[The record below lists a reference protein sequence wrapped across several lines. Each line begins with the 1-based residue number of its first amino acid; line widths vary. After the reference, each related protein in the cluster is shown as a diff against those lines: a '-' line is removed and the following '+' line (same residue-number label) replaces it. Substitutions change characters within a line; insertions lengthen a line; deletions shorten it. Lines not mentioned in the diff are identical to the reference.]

1 MIGILIVDPQKS
13 VRARLEDLVNSTP
26 DFQLIGT
33 AEDGFSAIAKV
44 DALRPN
50 IVLLNIEMPQLN
62 GLMTTKII
70 AQGCRQTKV
79 LVFSSHSSEE
89 YIAKSISAGATGYLL
104 KGTSDEE
111 IQQAIRFVHKGC
123 THIGAGL
130 VENLLPAD
138 RGSTLVESSSLAE
151 EITVNST
158 TSVAVP
164 EVSPA
169 TVSPLAINSSSE
181 STNSNNKWSV
191 LAWLVVALSLTS
203 GIYLMR
209 QWLRQPLAALSLT
222 EQASTISDTKFT
234 GKIQPAKS
242 FKIAA
247 IAPAVVDDVYV
258 QIGEKVEAGQ
268 PLLAVRNAEAETEKK
283 QILQERQLAHQQQ
296 QATIQQQQTAQQRIL
311 ELEQKISNLKYNLV
325 PLRNKIAEANLRVS
339 LAQSQA
345 DKLPLRQRQDSVART
360 KALYE
365 RALAR
370 FNRWNTLNKQGA
382 ISQEQLEQAQ
392 AELEVAKIDFETAQ
406 AAATAG
412 TKLEQSQRELSRLQE
427 RLAIKEQEEQ
437 IVQLEKQLQTARLE
451 ESQATEKLRLL
462 RQQAAQLNQ
471 HQIPEVNK
479 TITATEAGIFAE
491 LPVTPGDRIF
501 TGNPLVGLAKL
512 ERLKVE
518 VPVSGRLIN
527 ALAPQQPVAI
537 QIGEGVTAQKFEGTI
552 ATVNPL
558 PAENLN
564 HLVEV
569 EFANPANSLIIG
581 QLAKVQ
587 FLPQDIAGGN

>member
-13 VRARLEDLVNSTP
+13 VRARLEEIINSTA

-33 AEDGFSAIAKV
+33 AEDGFGAIAKV
-44 DALRPN
+44 DALRPD
-50 IVLLNIEMPQLN
+50 IVLLNIEMPQLD
-62 GLMTTKII
+62 GLTITRIIAQECKQTKII
-70 AQGCRQTKV
+70 
-79 LVFSSHSSEE
+79 VFSSHNNEE
-89 YIAKSISAGATGYLL
+89 YIAKSIAAGATGYLL

-130 VENLLPAD
+130 FETLPLERKTTLLSA
-138 RGSTLVESSSLAE
+138 SSISEA
-151 EITVNST
+151 IVNSSQ
-158 TSVAVP
+158 TSVAVLERSP
-164 EVSPA
+164 AAVSP
-169 TVSPLAINSSSE
+169 VR
-181 STNSNNKWSV
+181 TNTTPEPNKNKWSA
-191 LAWLVVALSLTS
+191 LAWLIIALSLTT

-209 QWLRQPLAALSLT
+209 QWLRKPLPALSLS
-222 EQASTISDTKFT
+222 EQTATFADTKFT
-234 GKIQPAKS
+234 GKIQPAKT

-247 IAPAVVDDVYV
+247 IAPAVVDEIYV
-258 QIGEKVEAGQ
+258 QIGEEVEASQ
-268 PLLAVRNAEAETEKK
+268 PLMVLKNAEAEAQMK
-283 QILQERQLAHQQQ
+283 QILQERQLANQQQ
-296 QATIQQQQTAQQRIL
+296 QGVIQQQQNIKQRIY
-311 ELEQKISNLKYNLV
+311 ELEQQIGSLKYNLA
-325 PLRNKIAEANLRVS
+325 PLRTKIAEANLEVS

-382 ISQEQLEQAQ
+382 ISQEQLEQAL
-392 AELEVAKIDFETAQ
+392 ADLKVAKIDFETAQ
-406 AAATAG
+406 AAAEAG
-412 TKLEQSQRELSRLQE
+412 AKLEQNQKQLSLLQE
-427 RLAIKEQEEQ
+427 KLAVKEQEEQ
-437 IVQLEKQLQTARLE
+437 IAQLEKQLQAARLE
-451 ESQATEKLRLL
+451 ERQASEKLTLL
-462 RQQAAQLNQ
+462 RQQATQLKE
-471 HQIPEVNK
+471 HQIPEANK
-479 TITATEAGIFAE
+479 TITATEAGIVAE
-491 LPVTPGDRIF
+491 LPVTSGDRIF
-501 TGNPLVGLAKL
+501 TGNPLVSLAKL

-527 ALAPQQPVAI
+527 ALTPKQQVAI

-564 HLVEV
+564 YLVEV
-569 EFANPANSLIIG
+569 EFDNLSNALLIG

-587 FLPQDIAGGN
+587 FLPQEIAGGN

>member
-13 VRARLEDLVNSTP
+13 VRARLKEIINSTA

-33 AEDGFSAIAKV
+33 AEDGFGAIAKV
-44 DALRPN
+44 DALRPD

-62 GLMTTKII
+62 GLTITRII
-70 AQGCRQTKV
+70 AQECKQTKIV
-79 LVFSSHSSEE
+79 VFSSHNSEE
-89 YIAKSISAGATGYLL
+89 YIAKSIAAGATGYLL

-130 VENLLPAD
+130 FETLPPVERKTTLLSA
-138 RGSTLVESSSLAE
+138 SSIGEA
-151 EITVNST
+151 IVNSSQ
-158 TSVAVP
+158 TSVAVLERSP
-164 EVSPA
+164 AAVSPIQSKI
-169 TVSPLAINSSSE
+169 TPEPNK
-181 STNSNNKWSV
+181 NKWSA
-191 LAWLVVALSLTS
+191 LAWLLIALSLTT

-209 QWLRQPLAALSLT
+209 QWLRKPLPALSLS
-222 EQASTISDTKFT
+222 EQTATFADTKFT
-234 GKIQPAKS
+234 GKIQPAKT

-247 IAPAVVDDVYV
+247 IAPAVVDEIYV
-258 QIGEKVEAGQ
+258 QIGEEVEASQ
-268 PLLAVRNAEAETEKK
+268 PLMVLKNAEAEAQMK
-283 QILQERQLAHQQQ
+283 QILQERQLANQQQ
-296 QATIQQQQTAQQRIL
+296 QGVIQQQQNIKQRIY
-311 ELEQKISNLKYNLV
+311 ELEQQIGSLKYNLA
-325 PLRNKIAEANLRVS
+325 PLRTKIAEANLEVS

-345 DKLPLRQRQDSVART
+345 DKLPLRQRQDSIART

-365 RALAR
+365 RALSR

-382 ISQEQLEQAQ
+382 ISQEQLEQAL
-392 AELEVAKIDFETAQ
+392 ADLKVAKIDFETAQ
-406 AAATAG
+406 AAAEAG
-412 TKLEQSQRELSRLQE
+412 AKLEQNQKQLSLLQE
-427 RLAIKEQEEQ
+427 KLAVKEQEEQ
-437 IVQLEKQLQTARLE
+437 IAQLEKQLQAARLE
-451 ESQATEKLRLL
+451 ERQASEKLTLL
-462 RQQAAQLNQ
+462 RQQAAQLKE

-479 TITATEAGIFAE
+479 TITATEAGIVAE
-491 LPVTPGDRIF
+491 LPVTSGDRIF
-501 TGNPLVGLAKL
+501 TGNPLVSLAKL

-527 ALAPQQPVAI
+527 ALTPNQQVAI

-564 HLVEV
+564 YLVEV
-569 EFANPANSLIIG
+569 EFDNLSNTLLIG

-587 FLPQDIAGGN
+587 FLPQTMAGGN